1 MLTIGKVAARTKVTP
16 DTLRYYERERLLSPS
31 GKTGAGYRLYDAEA
45 VRSIRFIRHAQECGF
60 ALAEIRELL
69 RLRRASGAHCDDV
82 RRRAQKK
89 RLELVAKIRTM
100 QAMWRTRAGGT
111 RRTGPRLPLPPHDQ
125 SGRGETG
132 DRHVKQLLL
141 VLRRDMAD
149 ADERCGADSQE

>member
-31 GKTGAGYRLYDAEA
+31 GKTGAGYRLYDTDA

-82 RRRAQKK
+82 RGRAQEK
-89 RLELVAKIRTM
+89 RLQLAAKIRAM
-100 QAMWRTRAGGT
+100 QAMCRTLDGLIAECGDGEQAVDHCPILTGLEHGGEDQDPSRNT
-111 RRTGPRLPLPPHDQ
+111 SRRKP
-125 SGRGETG
+125 SAA
-132 DRHVKQLLL
+132 
-141 VLRRDMAD
+141 RR
-149 ADERCGADSQE
+149 QKPT

>member
-31 GKTGAGYRLYDAEA
+31 SKTGAGYRLYDAEA

-82 RRRAQKK
+82 RRRAQEK
-89 RLELVAKIRTM
+89 RLELVAKIRAM
-100 QAMWRTRAGGT
+100 QAMCRTLDGLIAECGDGEQTVDHCPILTGFEHGGE
-111 RRTGPRLPLPPHDQ
+111 GQDP
-125 SGRGETG
+125 S
-132 DRHVKQLLL
+132 RHTSRPKPSCARHQKP
-141 VLRRDMAD
+141 A
-149 ADERCGADSQE
+149 

>member
-69 RLRRASGAHCDDV
+69 RLRGASGAHCDDV
-82 RRRAQKK
+82 RQRAQEK
-89 RLELVAKIRTM
+89 RLQLAAKIRSM
-100 QAMWRTRAGGT
+100 QVMCRTLDGLIAECGDGEQAVDHCPILTGLEHDGGDQGGSRDT
-111 RRTGPRLPLPPHDQ
+111 GSRMPSGARRRKPI
-125 SGRGETG
+125 
-132 DRHVKQLLL
+132 
-141 VLRRDMAD
+141 
-149 ADERCGADSQE
+149 

>member
-60 ALAEIRELL
+60 ALAEIGELL

-82 RRRAQKK
+82 RRRAQEK
-89 RLELVAKIRTM
+89 RLELGAKIRAM
-100 QAMWRTRAGGT
+100 QVMCRTLDGLIAECGDGEQTVDHCPILTGLEHGGEDQD
-111 RRTGPRLPLPPHDQ
+111 RRNT
-125 SGRGETG
+125 S
-132 DRHVKQLLL
+132 
-141 VLRRDMAD
+141 RRKP
-149 ADERCGADSQE
+149 GAARRQKPA